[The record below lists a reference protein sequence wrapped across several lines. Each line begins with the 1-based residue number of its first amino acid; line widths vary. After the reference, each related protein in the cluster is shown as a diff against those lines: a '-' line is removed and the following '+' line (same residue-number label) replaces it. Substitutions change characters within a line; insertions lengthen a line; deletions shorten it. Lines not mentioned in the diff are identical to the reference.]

1 MHKFLL
7 FACLVFCSAV
17 VSAQQQETLFGRNG
31 LDMSGVWYSNTNN
44 FSLYEDN
51 TEYFSGG
58 SLLFE
63 FNKDFFMGWSWQ
75 RMQGDAPM
83 PRGDERFDLKYS
95 GFQIGFAPFSHR
107 VLHPTVNVLG
117 GSGRLDVTDNYR
129 ERIFVLQPAAG
140 LELNVFKWFRLG
152 AEAGYRFV
160 ADVDHPELGSGDI
173 SSPFAQLQFRF
184 GFSW

>member
-1 MHKFLL
+1 MNRLLL
-7 FACLVFCSAV
+7 FAWMVLGSTTL
-17 VSAQQQETLFGRNG
+17 SAQHQETLFGRNG
-31 LDMSGVWYSNTNN
+31 LDMSGLWYSNTNN

-58 SLLFE
+58 SFLFE
-63 FNKDFFMGWSWQ
+63 FNRDFLMGWGWQ

-83 PRGDERFDLKYS
+83 PRGDERFDLKFS
-95 GFQIGFAPFSHR
+95 GFQIGFARFSNR
-107 VLHPTVNVLG
+107 VIHPTVSILG

-129 ERIFVLQPAAG
+129 ERIFALQPVAG

-160 ADVDHPELGSGDI
+160 ADVDHPELESGDI